1 MNAPTG
7 QNQAARETL
16 ALDGAWEFRF
26 EGPTAALKGTRA
38 INVPGIWQTQF
49 PELRNAQGMGFY
61 RRRIDVPEGFAGKR
75 VFLVMDGI
83 FHESTISVNGAPVAS
98 HHDGWT
104 EAVVDLT
111 DAIAGASSFELG
123 VDARVP
129 DDRGAAGAGFS
140 GTLAGKQ
147 DWYGVHGGIW
157 KPCRLEARDATH
169 IAQADVRASLVGRQ
183 GRVRVRGALSL
194 GARASITVS
203 LSRAGAVVAQTSAA
217 LDGDVFDVVLDSGDV
232 ETWSPDAPR
241 LYDVAIRLSVDGQI
255 VDGLERI
262 VGFRSF
268 EAKDGRL
275 MLNGE
280 PFYLRAALD
289 QDWYQETDC
298 RAPNPQT
305 LETRFRNAKALGLN
319 ALRCHVKIPD
329 RQYFDLADRLGLLIW
344 QDMPYSGFLKP
355 ETRAAFTRI
364 FRSVVA
370 THAHHPSICVWTL
383 FNEGWGI
390 DLDDNEDDRRWL
402 IETFDWAKA
411 LVPESLVVDNS
422 PCFPRNYHLKTDID
436 DFHWYSGFPLH
447 NAQFEKNAADFAAR
461 PAWSWSPHGDALKTG
476 REPLV
481 CSEFGV
487 WGLPHPKDLREA
499 DGSEPWWF
507 ESGHDWNQGAAYP
520 HGIETR
526 FRDAQ
531 LAPVFG
537 DLDGFV
543 DAAQEFQYRALKYQ
557 IETLRWH
564 APICGYVI
572 TELNDVQ
579 WEANGLM
586 DARDNPRRFAERLAN
601 LQRDHLVIARAGRT
615 ALSGG
620 ERVTVPV
627 RLACAGAPPAGAR
640 LAWRFGG
647 QSGGAPLGAGA
658 QEISFVAPEVTAF
671 TALNFEMTAHDG
683 AGREL
688 SRNVLEFCLAPGL
701 GADQPALFALDDGA
715 AAILSSLRWP
725 RVAPSADEA
734 DIALATRLTSAARK
748 LALAGKSV
756 HVVANSADALVDPD
770 RALPRSDRHNF
781 PNVEVHAREGAP
793 WDGRWMG
800 AFAWR
805 RTDGPWAALP
815 PGAMFDEHWGGLIP
829 HHVLT
834 GFLAPAFGGLV
845 DAGMA
850 VGWLHKAAGFSRRS
864 FLGPGKLTVSTFDL
878 TSRAGQANPLAPHLL
893 AALMKS

>member
-1 MNAPTG
+1 MSAPTSPP
-7 QNQAARETL
+7 QASRETH
-16 ALDGAWEFRF
+16 ALEGLWDFRF
-26 EGPTAALKGTRA
+26 EGPTARLPGTRA
-38 INVPGIWQTQF
+38 INVPGVWQTQF
-49 PELRNAQGMGFY
+49 PELRNAQGVGFY
-61 RRRIDVPEGFAGKR
+61 RRRCDVPAGFSGKR
-75 VFLVMDGI
+75 VFLVMEGI

-111 DAIAGASSFELG
+111 EAINGASSFELG

-129 DDRGAAGAGFS
+129 DDRGASGAGFS
-140 GTLAGKQ
+140 GTLVGKQ
-147 DWYGVHGGIW
+147 DWYGIHGGIW
-157 KPCRLEARDATH
+157 KPCRLEAREATH
-169 IAQADVRASLVGRQ
+169 IAQADVRASLQDRRGT
-183 GRVRVRGALSL
+183 VRVSGALSR
-194 GARASITVS
+194 GARASVTVS

-217 LDGDVFDVVLDSGDV
+217 LEGDTFDVVLDAADV

-241 LYDVAIRLSVDGQI
+241 LYDVAVRLLVDGQI
-255 VDGLERI
+255 VDGVERI

-268 EAKDGRL
+268 EAREGRL

-289 QDWYQETDC
+289 QDWYPETDC
-298 RAPNPQT
+298 RAPDART

-355 ETRAAFTRI
+355 QTRAAFARI
-364 FRSVVA
+364 FRSVAA
-370 THAHHPSICVWTL
+370 THAHHPAICVWTL

-390 DLDDNEDDRRWL
+390 DLDDNPDDRRWL

-411 LVPESLVVDNS
+411 FVPESLVVDNS
-422 PCFPRNYHLKTDID
+422 PCFPRNYHVKSDID

-447 NAQFEKNAADFAAR
+447 NAQFEKHAVDFAAR
-461 PAWSWSPHGDALKTG
+461 PAWSWSPHGDARKTG

-487 WGLPHPKDLREA
+487 WGLPHPKDLLGR
-499 DGSEPWWF
+499 DGGEPWWF

-520 HGIETR
+520 HGVETR

-531 LAPVFG
+531 LGAVFG

-586 DARDNPRRFAERLAN
+586 DARDNPRRFAHRLAN
-601 LQRDHLVIARAGRT
+601 LQRDHLIIARAERT

-627 RLACAGAPPAGAR
+627 RLACAGDSPEGAR
-640 LAWRFGG
+640 LAWRFGE
-647 QSGGAPLGAGA
+647 QSGDAPLGVEAR
-658 QEISFVAPEVTAF
+658 EISFVAPVSGDF
-671 TALNFEMTAHDG
+671 ALCDLELVARDG

-688 SRNVLEFCLAPGL
+688 SRNVLEFCLAPPL
-701 GADQPALFALDDGA
+701 GAGQPALFALDDGA
-715 AAILSSLRWP
+715 AAILASVQWP
-725 RVAPSADEA
+725 HVAPSAAASDTV
-734 DIALATRLTSAARK
+734 LATRLTSAARQ
-748 LALAGKSV
+748 LVLAGKPV
-756 HVVANSADALVDPD
+756 HVVANSADALVDPERD
-770 RALPRSDRHNF
+770 LPRADRHNF
-781 PNVEVHAREGAP
+781 PNVEVHAREGTP

-805 RTDGPWAALP
+805 RTDGAWAALP

-834 GFLAPAFGGLV
+834 GFLAPAFGGLI
-845 DAGMA
+845 DSGMV

-864 FLGPGKLTVSTFDL
+864 FLGPGKLTTSTFAL
-878 TSRAGQANPLAPHLL
+878 SSKAGQANPIAPHLL
-893 AALMKS
+893 AALVRS